1 MDQTNVVQF
10 AAGNRKF
17 PKQVGPAARM
27 QDLMSACGFRTQ
39 EELINN
45 ALTMFAW
52 AVETVQRGNQVASFN
67 EAAMKYEVVAM
78 PALRTVA
85 ERASAGELT

>member
-10 AAGNRKF
+10 AAGNRNVR
-17 PKQVGPAARM
+17 KQASPAARM
-27 QDLMSACGFRTQ
+27 QDLMQACGFRTQ

-67 EAAMKYEVVAM
+67 EAAKTYEVVAM
-78 PALRTVA
+78 PALQGIAR
-85 ERASAGELT
+85 S